1 MINQINTSIKYGE
14 ILIGLKYQLSPT
26 LLYNNSPNFYN
37 QVGTLY
43 TIKLKY
49 PIILITLYVGT
60 MVHKCARG
68 QQIVKS
74 PGNIGQTNNQLTQS
88 AD

>member
-1 MINQINTSIKYGE
+1 
-14 ILIGLKYQLSPT
+14 
-26 LLYNNSPNFYN
+26 
-37 QVGTLY
+37 
-43 TIKLKY
+43 
-49 PIILITLYVGT
+49 